1 MPTKTVKSPFLSQPV
16 ACGTGKAPGK
26 SEAAK
31 AERVTIRYR
40 ASANQ
45 WQAVR
50 VFNTAY
56 YETKE
61 LDLIVKRNIK
71 ALRDQGCK
79 GVEAHRWT
87 PTVFNAS
94 GE

>member
-16 ACGTGKAPGK
+16 AVASGKAPGK
-26 SEAAK
+26 QEAAK
-31 AERVTIRYR
+31 AERVTIRYKEYG
-40 ASANQ
+40 Q

-56 YETKE
+56 YDEAE
-61 LDLIVKRNIK
+61 LALLIKRHTK
-71 ALRDQGCK
+71 ALKDAGKK